1 MRPGEPFCCQF
12 VPLIKIP
19 PHAAWFSLHLFC
31 AFSCLYISASH
42 FSAPHTNVGQAVAAH
57 DVECALR
64 MLSKKQHGCAGESL
78 FQHVHPSAE
87 APAAILAFV
96 YSKVCFLRCLF
107 SCFWCS
113 YLKRCTPIAHVESRA
128 VSE

>member
-1 MRPGEPFCCQF
+1 
-12 VPLIKIP
+12 
-19 PHAAWFSLHLFC
+19 
-31 AFSCLYISASH
+31 
-42 FSAPHTNVGQAVAAH
+42 VAAH

-96 YSKVCFLRCLF
+96 YSKVFDSSRYCPFLALI
-107 SCFWCS
+107 SNS
-113 YLKRCTPIAHVESRA
+113 K
-128 VSE
+128 